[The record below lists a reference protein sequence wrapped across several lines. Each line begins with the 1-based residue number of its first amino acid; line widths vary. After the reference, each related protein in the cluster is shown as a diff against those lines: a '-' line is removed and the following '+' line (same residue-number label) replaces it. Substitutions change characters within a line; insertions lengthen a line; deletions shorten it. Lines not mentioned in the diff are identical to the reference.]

1 MGRRFSLTLK
11 GDNVT
16 ALTLALRMKSPPG
29 PLKAI
34 AKEIAMILT
43 KSPYRP
49 RAAKH
54 IPGLANPIADALSRK
69 FDPSKKDT
77 WKLPAELADAVEIK
91 LAARTNEYYIVP
103 YSSREP
109 VGYGAR

>member
-11 GDNVT
+11 CDNVT

-34 AKEIAMILT
+34 SKEIAMILT
-43 KSPYRP
+43 KSPYKP
-49 RAAKH
+49 KAAKH
-54 IPGLANPIADALSRK
+54 IPGLANPIADARSRK
-69 FDPSKKDT
+69 IGPSKTDSWT
-77 WKLPAELADAVEIK
+77 LPAELVTAIEIK
-91 LAARTNEYYIVP
+91 LAARTKEYYIVP

-109 VGYGAR
+109 MG